1 MTATETAAVTHRTAK
16 VAAALLAVYVMWGS
30 VYVAIRVV
38 VEEAPPLVSIG
49 LRYVVAALLLG
60 MLAVSRSGLQTLALD
75 RATALSCLLL
85 AILLPGLANGL
96 VTIAVSEGVAA
107 GPAALLTALS
117 PLIIVLLRLVN
128 HDRPPRMTLVG
139 VVVGFA
145 GLAVL
150 LLLGRPSTGFPL
162 WPSVL
167 VLVAANCW
175 ALGSFIQPRLT
186 LPRNI
191 LTLAAYESLGGGLL
205 LTAAGLTSGEQI
217 SADYSAQTWWT
228 LAYLTISS
236 TVTFTAYTW
245 LLSNAPISLVSTHAY
260 VNPVVAVFLGWLL
273 LAEPLSMAVLIGGA
287 IVIGAVAIVITA
299 EQLRGGHGPGGGW
312 PAPWRRRRPR
322 PPGATTR
329 RRR

>member
-1 MTATETAAVTHRTAK
+1 MTATETVTVTHRTAK
-16 VAAALLAVYVMWGS
+16 VVVALLTVYVMWGS

-38 VEEAPPLVSIG
+38 VEEAPPLASIG
-49 LRYVVAALLLG
+49 VRYVVASLLLG
-60 MLAVSRSGLQTLALD
+60 LLAVSRGGLQMLALN
-75 RATALSCLLL
+75 RKTALSCLLL

-96 VTIAVSEGVAA
+96 VSVAVSEGVAA

-117 PLIIVLLRLVN
+117 PLIIVLLRLS
-128 HDRPPRMTLVG
+128 HQDRPARMTLVG

-145 GLAVL
+145 GTAVL

-162 WPSVL
+162 RPSLL

-175 ALGSFIQPRLT
+175 ALGSFIQPRLP

-191 LTLAAYESLGGGLL
+191 LTLATYESLAGGLL
-205 LTAAGLTSGEQI
+205 LTAVGLTSGEHI
-217 SADYSAQTWWT
+217 STNYSAQTWWT

-273 LAEPLSMAVLIGGA
+273 LAEPLSIAVLIGGA
-287 IVIGAVAIVITA
+287 IVIAAVAIVITS
-299 EQLRGGHGPGGGW
+299 EQLRD
-312 PAPWRRRRPR
+312 
-322 PPGATTR
+322 
-329 RRR
+329 

>member
-1 MTATETAAVTHRTAK
+1 MTATETVTVTHRTAK
-16 VAAALLAVYVMWGS
+16 VVVALLTVYVMWGS

-38 VEEAPPLVSIG
+38 VEEAPPLASIG
-49 LRYVVAALLLG
+49 VRYVVASLLLG
-60 MLAVSRSGLQTLALD
+60 LLAVSRGGLQMLALN
-75 RATALSCLLL
+75 RKTALSCLLL

-96 VTIAVSEGVAA
+96 VSVAVSEGVAA

-117 PLIIVLLRLVN
+117 PLIIVLLRLS
-128 HDRPPRMTLVG
+128 HQDRPARMTLVG

-145 GLAVL
+145 GTAVL

-162 WPSVL
+162 WPSLL

-175 ALGSFIQPRLT
+175 ALGSFIQPRLP

-191 LTLAAYESLGGGLL
+191 LTLATYESLAGGLL
-205 LTAAGLTSGEQI
+205 LTAVGLTSGEHI
-217 SADYSAQTWWT
+217 STNYSAQTWWT

-273 LAEPLSMAVLIGGA
+273 LAEPLSIAVLIGGA
-287 IVIGAVAIVITA
+287 IVIAAVAIVITS
-299 EQLRGGHGPGGGW
+299 EQLRD
-312 PAPWRRRRPR
+312 
-322 PPGATTR
+322 
-329 RRR
+329 